1 MANDCYFDI
10 YFRGKRGNVMLL
22 CDSVATYHGTELLY
36 AAGTDDLYEAHI
48 QGVCAWT
55 VNYYVTQE
63 WYGAEVA
70 QDLNKLSASELRKL
84 AEQCTKYSLRAK
96 SRVLQCDIMV
106 RHWSEDSG
114 YDHFEYFTNGRS
126 IKRRLIEYA
135 PENEFD
141 WNTMEYVNHEGV
153 YDDSVKWFELR
164 YIIRHISDKKAPLPK
179 KLFLYDWDTNE
190 GAVADSDENPD
201 TLFLGPINFSNSRD
215 CIAKFSSFASFL
227 AAAKGDVVC
236 IEKHDA
242 CTEIYNENSGFS
254 LALPHGVSVSSFTDG
269 HSQATYLLHTP
280 DENTFDDVHIA
291 FTHTELSN
299 ASPLTASHSEL
310 FIKDELA
317 ISYITQYIVF
327 SQNPYGVFFA
337 KETEYPGIYNIG
349 MLVECEEDGSLFGFQ
364 SIASYLLV
372 DDAERIRRRH
382 ELILN
387 LAKGIKVNG
396 KALDVG
402 NLTADTLMQQ
412 LFPVRTEPVKK
423 CQSPS
428 IIGKED
434 SSLSFNHSLDN
445 IANSNAHGPIID
457 SIRANRMNY
466 LKAHEYGQNGTQE
479 SERVGALRTDPEFY
493 RTHSKIATNEAWE
506 KKYASYIS
514 RHPSIT
520 ISGSKFVFSGYAPS
534 NEQRDPFV
542 KRVVENG
549 GLYRS
554 KVSGVT
560 DYLVIGNGLPG
571 ESKIKAAIEQQKAGK
586 PIQII
591 RQQAL
596 EDFLDGKAPSD
607 DDDDADETPFTDDV
621 FADETPLADN
631 DAALDTD
638 DAPLTAED
646 IASISPEARKEILN
660 ALEQARSAAAQT
672 RENAQRYADVKS
684 MQEKMQQEKEQNLQE
699 ARENARI
706 DPETDEACMFITL
719 SNIAALSME
728 QEYQTAEDFFESF
741 GEDYPAYDQAA
752 LWQLRNQVQEKMK
765 NADNRQTY
773 IHRFMQ
779 LPVEDRFGWT
789 TRSCFDIAYIFDV
802 GEKYEKAISIG
813 QKWITSTEM
822 PEFQRLCQQDM
833 DEMRESLRSQFATLC
848 EDWLYWPRAKA
859 LLYVEYHNTPST
871 YDDTTLSC
879 TVGDKVV
886 TLCLRSSEAA
896 FAELATR
903 VLNYYAWFW
912 GVPINEI
919 WLTAYKNRFDAN
931 GRPLQSQYVEN
942 VDDPSDNTSLYLRQ
956 ALDSL
961 GVDYSSAPSSS
972 IGMQGSGTASYRM
985 SAVPDEA
992 PAPVRKKEGCYIAT
1006 AVYGSYDAPQVLT
1019 LRRFRDQQLKKTALG
1034 RLFIRV
1040 YYRLSP
1046 PAAARLRNARHVNRL
1061 VRRCLDRWVQHLKQR
1076 Q

>member
-10 YFRGKRGNVMLL
+10 DFRGKRGNVMLL

-36 AAGTDDLYEAHI
+36 AAGTDELYEAHI
-48 QGVCAWT
+48 QGVCAWS
-55 VNYYVTQE
+55 VNYCVTDE

-70 QDLNKLSASELRKL
+70 QDLNKLSAIELRKL
-84 AEQCTKYSLRAK
+84 AQQCTGYSLCAK
-96 SRVLQCDIMV
+96 SRVLQCDVMA
-106 RHWSEDSG
+106 HYWSEESG
-114 YDHFEYFTNGRS
+114 FDHFEYYCKGNC
-126 IKRRLIEYA
+126 IKKRKIAYDSSNL
-135 PENEFD
+135 FD
-141 WNTMEYVNHEGV
+141 WETMEFIGHEGE
-153 YDDSVKWFELR
+153 YDESEHSEATAL
-164 YIIRHISDKKAPLPK
+164 
-179 KLFLYDWDTNE
+179 LYALMYSGYQQINIPTNE
-190 GAVADSDENPD
+190 PIHADTASLEDKRAPNTFIASDGTEYTISIDTPDDNETAPPLEITDKAILNDAVDLTIPDGITCIKKTIDGKCSFHFSLNQQQADSSDDTDLTFSFSVQEDDETPESSSRSGIGLINHLIKCTHITNYIKIYGECPA
-201 TLFLGPINFSNSRD
+201 LVLVKKVPIYIGKKKISKAFIIGSYIPFSKGKYASLCASNLGFIDKYEKSLPIFSM
-215 CIAKFSSFASFL
+215 L
-227 AAAKGDVVC
+227 LQLLKGISV
-236 IEKHDA
+236 
-242 CTEIYNENSGFS
+242 
-254 LALPHGVSVSSFTDG
+254 HG
-269 HSQATYLLHTP
+269 Q
-280 DENTFDDVHIA
+280 
-291 FTHTELSN
+291 ELSLDD
-299 ASPLTASHSEL
+299 LTAEEMANKLKPTFTGREKGGL
-310 FIKDELA
+310 FIEVKLDEKK
-317 ISYITQYIVF
+317 IS
-327 SQNPYGVFFA
+327 P
-337 KETEYPGIYNIG
+337 P
-349 MLVECEEDGSLFGFQ
+349 
-364 SIASYLLV
+364 
-372 DDAERIRRRH
+372 
-382 ELILN
+382 
-387 LAKGIKVNG
+387 
-396 KALDVG
+396 
-402 NLTADTLMQQ
+402 
-412 LFPVRTEPVKK
+412 
-423 CQSPS
+423 QSPS

-457 SIRANRMNY
+457 SIRADRQLY
-466 LKAHEYGQNGTQE
+466 LERQE
-479 SERVGALRTDPEFY
+479 
-493 RTHSKIATNEAWE
+493 NEAQLRQEWE
-506 KKYASYIS
+506 KKYSSYIS
-514 RHPSIT
+514 EHPSI
-520 ISGSKFVFSGYAPS
+520 IVSEKKFVFVGYSAF
-534 NEQRDPFV
+534 NEKEDPFV

-621 FADETPLADN
+621 VADETPLADD

-638 DAPLTAED
+638 DTPLTAED

-765 NADNRQTY
+765 NAVNRQTY

-779 LPVEDRFGWT
+779 LPVEDRFSWT

-833 DEMRESLRSQFATLC
+833 DEMRESLRSQFAALC

-859 LLYVEYHNTPST
+859 LLYVEYRDAPSP

-879 TVGDKVV
+879 TVDGKVV
-886 TLCLRSSEAA
+886 TLCLRSSGTA
-896 FAELATR
+896 FAELATQ

-912 GVPINEI
+912 SVPIKEI

-931 GRPLQSQYVEN
+931 GRPLQDQYVEN
-942 VDDPSDNTSLYLRQ
+942 VDDRSDNTSLYLCQ

-961 GVDYSSAPSSS
+961 DIDYSSAPSSS
-972 IGMQGSGTASYRM
+972 IGMQNSGTASYRM

-1061 VRRCLDRWVQHLKQR
+1061 VRRCLDRWVQHLEQR

>member
-1 MANDCYFDI
+1 MANDCNFDI

-22 CDSVATYHGTELLY
+22 CDSVATYNGTELLY
-36 AAGTDDLYEAHI
+36 AAGTDELYEAHI
-48 QGVCAWT
+48 QGTCAWT
-55 VNYYVTQE
+55 VNFCVTDE

-70 QDLNKLSASELRKL
+70 QDLNKLSAIELRKL
-84 AEQCTKYSLRAK
+84 AQQCTGYSLRAK
-96 SRVLQCDIMV
+96 SRVLQCDVMV
-106 RHWSEDSG
+106 RYWSEESG
-114 YDHFEYFTNGRS
+114 FDRFEYFTNGRS

-141 WNTMEYVNHEGV
+141 WNTMEYVNHEGE
-153 YDDSVKWFELR
+153 YDDSVKSYELAYLILEHGSNLDLGSALLEGLR
-164 YIIRHISDKKAPLPK
+164 LIYPH
-179 KLFLYDWDTNE
+179 DWDTNE
-190 GAVADSDENPD
+190 GLITDSDEDPD
-201 TLFLGPINFSNSRD
+201 KPFIGSINFSDAND
-215 CIAKFSSFASFL
+215 CLAKCSTLANFIFSTGCNASCSDVNKNLIGDAISGLCLFLPQGLLFA
-227 AAAKGDVVC
+227 G
-236 IEKHDA
+236 
-242 CTEIYNENSGFS
+242 
-254 LALPHGVSVSSFTDG
+254 FTDEDNQM
-269 HSQATYLLHTP
+269 SYILHPT
-280 DENTFDDVHIA
+280 DGEYDYDALADFSVHAINNTALSIA
-291 FTHTELSN
+291 N
-299 ASPLTASHSEL
+299 PG
-310 FIKDELA
+310 ELA
-317 ISYITQYIVF
+317 IKNILALNYITQYVVF
-327 SQNPYGVFFA
+327 SKEPYAVFFA
-337 KETEYPGIYNIG
+337 KETEISGNINMGLIVAWEWHGPTLDFHIVSNYN
-349 MLVECEEDGSLFGFQ
+349 LADDKSL
-364 SIASYLLV
+364 
-372 DDAERIRRRH
+372 IRQKH
-382 ELILN
+382 ETMLN
-387 LAKGIKVNG
+387 LAKGITING
-396 KALDVG
+396 KSLDVG
-402 NLTADTLMQQ
+402 NLTADTLMRQ

-457 SIRANRMNY
+457 SIRADRQLY
-466 LKAHEYGQNGTQE
+466 LERQE
-479 SERVGALRTDPEFY
+479 
-493 RTHSKIATNEAWE
+493 NEAQLRQEWE
-506 KKYASYIS
+506 KKYSSYIS
-514 RHPSIT
+514 EHPT
-520 ISGSKFVFSGYAPS
+520 IAVSEKKFVFVGYSAF
-534 NEQRDPFV
+534 NEKEDPFI
-542 KRVVENG
+542 KRVIENG

-554 KVSGVT
+554 KVSGIT

-596 EDFLDGKAPSD
+596 EDFLDGKSPSD
-607 DDDDADETPFTDDV
+607 DDVVTDEAPLSDD
-621 FADETPLADN
+621 

-638 DAPLTAED
+638 DTPLTAED
-646 IASISPEARKEILN
+646 IASISPEARKDILN

-672 RENAQRYADVKS
+672 RENIQRYADVKS
-684 MQEKMQQEKEQNLQE
+684 MQEKIQQEKEQNLQE

-779 LPVEDRFGWT
+779 LPVEDRFAWT
-789 TRSCFDIAYIFDV
+789 TLSCFDIAYIFDV

-813 QKWITSTEM
+813 QKWITSTEA
-822 PEFQRLCQQDM
+822 PEFQRLCQQHM
-833 DEMRESLRSQFATLC
+833 DTMRESLRSQFSALC

-859 LLYVEYHNTPST
+859 LLYVKYHNAPST
-871 YDDTTLSC
+871 YDDNTLSC

-886 TLCLRSSEAA
+886 TLHLRSSAAA
-896 FAELATR
+896 FAELATQ

-912 GVPINEI
+912 GVPIEEI

-942 VDDPSDNTSLYLRQ
+942 VDDPSDNSFLYLRQ

-961 GVDYSSAPSSS
+961 GVDYGSAPSSS
-972 IGMQGSGTASYRM
+972 IGMRNSGTASYRM

-1019 LRRFRDQQLKKTALG
+1019 LRRFRDEQLKKTALG

-1061 VRRCLDRWVQHLKQR
+1061 VRRCLDRWVQHLEQR

>member
-1 MANDCYFDI
+1 MLLQLLKGISVHGQELSLDDLTAEEMAN
-10 YFRGKRGNVMLL
+10 
-22 CDSVATYHGTELLY
+22 
-36 AAGTDDLYEAHI
+36 
-48 QGVCAWT
+48 
-55 VNYYVTQE
+55 
-63 WYGAEVA
+63 
-70 QDLNKLSASELRKL
+70 KLKP
-84 AEQCTKYSLRAK
+84 T
-96 SRVLQCDIMV
+96 
-106 RHWSEDSG
+106 
-114 YDHFEYFTNGRS
+114 FTGR
-126 IKRRLIEYA
+126 E
-135 PENEFD
+135 
-141 WNTMEYVNHEGV
+141 
-153 YDDSVKWFELR
+153 
-164 YIIRHISDKKAPLPK
+164 
-179 KLFLYDWDTNE
+179 
-190 GAVADSDENPD
+190 
-201 TLFLGPINFSNSRD
+201 
-215 CIAKFSSFASFL
+215 
-227 AAAKGDVVC
+227 KG
-236 IEKHDA
+236 
-242 CTEIYNENSGFS
+242 G
-254 LALPHGVSVSSFTDG
+254 
-269 HSQATYLLHTP
+269 
-280 DENTFDDVHIA
+280 
-291 FTHTELSN
+291 
-299 ASPLTASHSEL
+299 L
-310 FIKDELA
+310 FIEVKLDE
-317 ISYITQYIVF
+317 
-327 SQNPYGVFFA
+327 
-337 KETEYPGIYNIG
+337 
-349 MLVECEEDGSLFGFQ
+349 
-364 SIASYLLV
+364 
-372 DDAERIRRRH
+372 
-382 ELILN
+382 
-387 LAKGIKVNG
+387 
-396 KALDVG
+396 
-402 NLTADTLMQQ
+402 
-412 LFPVRTEPVKK
+412 KK
-423 CQSPS
+423 KSPPQSPS

-457 SIRANRMNY
+457 SIRADRQLY
-466 LKAHEYGQNGTQE
+466 LERQE
-479 SERVGALRTDPEFY
+479 
-493 RTHSKIATNEAWE
+493 NEAQLRQEWE
-506 KKYASYIS
+506 KKYSSYIS
-514 RHPSIT
+514 EHPSI
-520 ISGSKFVFSGYAPS
+520 IVSEKKFVFVGYSAF
-534 NEQRDPFV
+534 NEKEDPFV

-621 FADETPLADN
+621 VADETPLADD

-638 DAPLTAED
+638 DTPLTAED

-765 NADNRQTY
+765 NAVNRQTY

-779 LPVEDRFGWT
+779 LPVEDRFSWT

-833 DEMRESLRSQFATLC
+833 DEMRESLRSQFAALC

-859 LLYVEYHNTPST
+859 LLYVEYRDAPSP

-879 TVGDKVV
+879 TVDGKVV
-886 TLCLRSSEAA
+886 TLCLRSSGTA
-896 FAELATR
+896 FAELATQ

-912 GVPINEI
+912 SVPIKEI

-931 GRPLQSQYVEN
+931 GRPLQDQYVEN
-942 VDDPSDNTSLYLRQ
+942 VDDRSDNTSLYLCQ

-961 GVDYSSAPSSS
+961 DIDYSSAPSSS
-972 IGMQGSGTASYRM
+972 IGMQNSGTASYRM

-1061 VRRCLDRWVQHLKQR
+1061 VRRCLDRWVQHLEQR

>member
-36 AAGTDDLYEAHI
+36 AAGTDELYEAHI

-55 VNYYVTQE
+55 VNYNVAYD
-63 WYGAEVA
+63 WFGAEVA

-84 AEQCTKYSLRAK
+84 AEQCTKYSLREK
-96 SRVLQCDIMV
+96 SRVLQCDVMV
-106 RHWSEDSG
+106 RHWSEESG
-114 YDHFEYFTNGRS
+114 FDHFEYFTNGRS
-126 IKRRLIEYA
+126 IKRRLIKYT
-135 PENEFD
+135 PDNKFD
-141 WNTMEYVNHEGV
+141 WNIMEYVNHEGE
-153 YDDSVKWFELR
+153 YDNSISGNEFCYVSFGTNSDLEEPLLD
-164 YIIRHISDKKAPLPK
+164 IIKHNLTLPQ
-179 KLFLYDWDTNE
+179 DWDTNE
-190 GAVADSDENPD
+190 GLITDSDRDPD
-201 TLFLGPINFSNSRD
+201 KPFIDCIDYSNVFD
-215 CIAKFSSFASFL
+215 CIAKCSNLIRFMMETDFKMTLTVVSQSINAGNLGFSFL
-227 AAAKGDVVC
+227 LPQDLFFA
-236 IEKHDA
+236 A
-242 CTEIYNENSGFS
+242 CTEGTTKLTYIIKEDLDYNAICDFS
-254 LALPHGVSVSSFTDG
+254 SHDISNPLGTANLGEIKVK
-269 HSQATYLLHTP
+269 L
-280 DENTFDDVHIA
+280 I
-291 FTHTELSN
+291 LS
-299 ASPLTASHSEL
+299 LY
-310 FIKDELA
+310 
-317 ISYITQYIVF
+317 YITQYVVF
-327 SQNPYGVFFA
+327 SQKPYAIFFA
-337 KETEYPGIYNIG
+337 KETEFPGNFNMGLIVGWEWNGSTHAFHIISNYASTDDTSEIRKKHAI
-349 MLVECEEDGSLFGFQ
+349 MLEF
-364 SIASYLLV
+364 AK
-372 DDAERIRRRH
+372 RIK
-382 ELILN
+382 I
-387 LAKGIKVNG
+387 NG

-434 SSLSFNHSLDN
+434 TSLSFNHSLDN

-457 SIRANRMNY
+457 SIRADRQLY
-466 LKAHEYGQNGTQE
+466 LERQE
-479 SERVGALRTDPEFY
+479 
-493 RTHSKIATNEAWE
+493 NEAKLRQEWK
-506 KKYASYIS
+506 KKYSSYIS
-514 RHPSIT
+514 EHPSI
-520 ISGSKFVFSGYAPS
+520 IVSEKKFVFVGYSAF
-534 NEQRDPFV
+534 NEKEDPFV

-560 DYLVIGNGLPG
+560 DYLVIGNGLTG

-621 FADETPLADN
+621 VADETPLADD

-646 IASISPEARKEILN
+646 IASISPEARKDILE
-660 ALEQARSAAAQT
+660 LTEKMRSMNAQT

-684 MQEKMQQEKEQNLQE
+684 MQEKMQQEKEQDLQK

-719 SNIAALSME
+719 SNITALSME

-779 LPVEDRFGWT
+779 LPVEDRFAWT

-822 PEFQRLCQQDM
+822 PEFQRLCQQHM
-833 DEMRESLRSQFATLC
+833 DTMRESLRSQFATLC

-942 VDDPSDNTSLYLRQ
+942 VDDRSDNTSLYLCQ

-961 GVDYSSAPSSS
+961 DIDYSSAPSSS
-972 IGMQGSGTASYRM
+972 IGMRNSGTASYRM

-1019 LRRFRDQQLKKTALG
+1019 LRRFRDERLKKTALG

-1061 VRRCLDRWVQHLKQR
+1061 VRRCLDRWVQHLEQR

>member
-48 QGVCAWT
+48 QGVCAWS
-55 VNYYVTQE
+55 VNFRVTDE

-70 QDLNKLSASELRKL
+70 QDLNKLSASELRQL
-84 AEQCTKYSLRAK
+84 AQQCTGYSLRAK
-96 SRVLQCDIMV
+96 SRVLQCDVMV
-106 RHWSEDSG
+106 RYWSEESG
-114 YDHFEYFTNGRS
+114 FDRFEYFANGRS

-141 WNTMEYVNHEGV
+141 WNTMEYVNHEGEF
-153 YDDSVKWFELR
+153 DDSIKSYELA
-164 YIIRHISDKKAPLPK
+164 YLILEHESNLDLGSVLKELSLVYPD
-179 KLFLYDWDTNE
+179 DWDTNE
-190 GAVADSDENPD
+190 GLITDSDEDPD
-201 TLFLGPINFSNSRD
+201 KPFIGSINFSDAND
-215 CIAKFSSFASFL
+215 CLAKCSTLANFISSTSDNVSCSDVNKNLIADAISGLCLFLPQDLFFA
-227 AAAKGDVVC
+227 G
-236 IEKHDA
+236 
-242 CTEIYNENSGFS
+242 
-254 LALPHGVSVSSFTDG
+254 FTD
-269 HSQATYLLHTP
+269 
-280 DENTFDDVHIA
+280 EDDQLSYIIHLTNGEYDYDALADFSVHAINN
-291 FTHTELSN
+291 TELS
-299 ASPLTASHSEL
+299 TANPG
-310 FIKDELA
+310 ELA
-317 ISYITQYIVF
+317 IKNVLALNYITQYVVF
-327 SQNPYGVFFA
+327 SKDPYAVFFA
-337 KETEYPGIYNIG
+337 KETEISGNINMGLIVAWEWHGPTLDFHIVSNYN
-349 MLVECEEDGSLFGFQ
+349 LT
-364 SIASYLLV
+364 
-372 DDAERIRRRH
+372 DDKALIRQKH
-382 ELILN
+382 ETMLN
-387 LAKGIKVNG
+387 LAKGITIKG

-457 SIRANRMNY
+457 SIRADRQLY
-466 LKAHEYGQNGTQE
+466 LERQE
-479 SERVGALRTDPEFY
+479 
-493 RTHSKIATNEAWE
+493 NEAQLRQEWE
-506 KKYASYIS
+506 KKYSSYIS
-514 RHPSIT
+514 EHPTIT
-520 ISGSKFVFSGYAPS
+520 VSEKKFVFVGYSAF
-534 NEQRDPFV
+534 NEKEDPFV

-607 DDDDADETPFTDDV
+607 DD
-621 FADETPLADN
+621 ADETPLSDD

-779 LPVEDRFGWT
+779 LPVEDRFAWT

-822 PEFQRLCQQDM
+822 PEFHRLCQQDM

-871 YDDTTLSC
+871 YDDNTLSC

-942 VDDPSDNTSLYLRQ
+942 VDDPSDNTSLYLCQ

-961 GVDYSSAPSSS
+961 GVDYSSASSSS
-972 IGMQGSGTASYRM
+972 IGMQNSGTASYRM

-1019 LRRFRDQQLKKTALG
+1019 LRRFRDERLKKTALG

-1046 PAAARLRNARHVNRL
+1046 PAAAWLRNARHVNRL
-1061 VRRCLDRWVQHLKQR
+1061 VRRCLNRWVQHLEQR